1 MWKFQ
6 TLALPEL
13 PLLLF
18 NFVIWLL
25 NYPETNSASP
35 MIVHFGVFL
44 KASFAS
50 GGKRNTH
57 LLFKYPGCN
66 LHAIHGWKRV
76 EIDWLVTLCDRYEPY
91 GLWYKIIVNSV
102 KWTTSGEPL
111 IFPQG
116 VVDRVKREHVWKSS
130 HSRKARCGRVIFMRA
145 CISLALPSLRKNEGL
160 NPSLIVKWNMNQWSK
175 LEYFQ
180 HHLLVL

>member
-6 TLALPEL
+6 TLAFPEL
-13 PLLLF
+13 PLLLI
-18 NFVIWLL
+18 NFVIWQL
-25 NYPETNSASP
+25 NYQETNSASL
-35 MIVHFGVFL
+35 MIVHLGVFL

-91 GLWYKIIVNSV
+91 GRWYKIIVNSV
-102 KWTTSGEPL
+102 KWTTSSL
-111 IFPQG
+111 SFSLR
-116 VVDRVKREHVWKSS
+116 DSRASKTWARVKIIPLEKGKMWQGDFHACLHIT
-130 HSRKARCGRVIFMRA
+130 HSTIAEGKWGTI
-145 CISLALPSLRKNEGL
+145 PS
-160 NPSLIVKWNMNQWSK
+160 PMVKWNMNQWSK
-175 LEYFQ
+175 LKYFQ